1 MHPLLMRQGSSIM
14 PERPTSRLGLYLLS
28 WTPITAILIYLMAKL
43 ASLGWLYATL
53 LVVPL
58 CHIYGFVCLSAW
70 YSCKASPIQTTPPRR
85 LLLKHTVAAVIV
97 SLLWVEVAKLIAY
110 LLSQIHA
117 FQGLDQ
123 KFAPQAP
130 LLFAAGFLL
139 YSLAVASNYVILEIE
154 ESRAAQARALETS
167 VLARDAELKALK
179 AQINPHFLFNSLN
192 SISALTSI
200 DAARAREM
208 CVLLAD
214 FLRMTL
220 GLGEKALVPLRE
232 ELELLQ
238 RFLAIEQVRFGERLH
253 IDAHIET
260 QAQSCLLP
268 PLLLQPLVENAII
281 HGIAGLPKGGTVR
294 LAAEC
299 SGGHLHLSIE
309 NSVDPDA
316 PAPRKCG
323 LGLANVR
330 QRLEARYG
338 KEANLRATAE
348 EDFFRG
354 TISLPAESVEAP
366 SQSGE
371 NELAPAKVAR
381 L

>member
-1 MHPLLMRQGSSIM
+1 MHPLLTRTSPTST
-14 PERPTSRLGLYLLS
+14 PERSASRLGLYLLS
-28 WTPITAILIYLMAKL
+28 WAPITAILIYVVAKP
-43 ASLGWLYATL
+43 AGLGWLYATL

-58 CHIYGFVCLSAW
+58 CLIYAFVCMSAW
-70 YSCKASPIQTTPPRR
+70 YSCKASPIQSTLPRR
-85 LLLKHTVAAVIV
+85 LFLKHTVAAVII

-110 LLSQIHA
+110 LLSQIHT

-123 KFAPQAP
+123 KFVPQAP

-139 YSLAVASNYVILEIE
+139 YSLAIASHYVILEIE
-154 ESRAAQARALETS
+154 ESRAAQARVLETS
-167 VLARDAELKALK
+167 ILARDAELKALK

-208 CVLLAD
+208 CILLAD

-238 RFLAIEQVRFGERLH
+238 RFLAIEKVRFGERLH
-253 IDAHIET
+253 VDAHIET
-260 QAQSCLLP
+260 QSETCLLP

-281 HGIAGLPKGGTVR
+281 HGVATLPAGGTVR
-294 LAAEC
+294 LAAQC
-299 SGGHLHLSIE
+299 SGGRLHLSVE

-316 PAPRKCG
+316 PAPRKSG

-330 QRLEARYG
+330 LRLEARYG
-338 KEANLRATAE
+338 KDATLRSTAE
-348 EDFFRG
+348 EELFRV
-354 TISLPAESVEAP
+354 TISLPAEMIDPPKQAP
-366 SQSGE
+366 E
-371 NELAPAKVAR
+371 EELAPAKEAR
-381 L
+381 A

>member
-1 MHPLLMRQGSSIM
+1 MHPLLTRAPAPGMS
-14 PERPTSRLGLYLLS
+14 ERPASRFGLYLLT
-28 WTPITAILIYLMAKL
+28 WAPITAILIYLMAKP
-43 ASLGWLYATL
+43 AGLGWLNATL

-58 CHIYGFVCLSAW
+58 CLVYAFVCMSAW
-70 YSCKASPIQTTPPRR
+70 YSCKASPIQTTLPRR
-85 LLLKHTVAAVIV
+85 LFLKHTVAAVII

-110 LLSQIHA
+110 LLSQMQA

-154 ESRAAQARALETS
+154 ESRTAQARVLETS

-208 CVLLAD
+208 CILLAD

-220 GLGEKALVPLRE
+220 GLGEKTVVSLRE
-232 ELELLQ
+232 EMELLQ
-238 RFLAIEQVRFGERLH
+238 RFLAIEKVRFGERLH
-253 IDAHIET
+253 VDARIDT
-260 QAQSCLLP
+260 QAETCLLP

-281 HGIAGLPKGGTVR
+281 HGVATLPAGGTVR
-294 LAAEC
+294 LSAEC
-299 SGGHLHLSIE
+299 SGGRLHLCVE

-316 PAPRKCG
+316 PAPRKGG

-330 QRLEARYG
+330 LRLEARYG
-338 KEANLRATAE
+338 KDATLRATAE
-348 EDFFRG
+348 EELFRV
-354 TISLPAESVEAP
+354 TISLPAEMADTPKQNVDD
-366 SQSGE
+366 
-371 NELAPAKVAR
+371 ELAPAKEAR
-381 L
+381 A

>member
-1 MHPLLMRQGSSIM
+1 MHPLLTRATAPGM
-14 PERPTSRLGLYLLS
+14 PERPASRFGLYLLS
-28 WTPITAILIYLMAKL
+28 WAPITAILIYLMAKP
-43 ASLGWLYATL
+43 AGLGWVSATL

-58 CHIYGFVCLSAW
+58 CLIYAFVCMSAW
-70 YSCKASPIQTTPPRR
+70 YSCKASPIQTTLPRR
-85 LLLKHTVAAVIV
+85 LFLKHTVAAVIV

-110 LLSQIHA
+110 LLSQMQA

-154 ESRAAQARALETS
+154 ESRAAQARVLETS

-192 SISALTSI
+192 SISA
-200 DAARAREM
+200 REM
-208 CVLLAD
+208 CILLAD

-220 GLGEKALVPLRE
+220 GLGEKTVVPLRE

-238 RFLAIEQVRFGERLH
+238 RFLAIEKVRFGERLH
-253 IDAHIET
+253 IDAHIDTQTET
-260 QAQSCLLP
+260 CLLP

-281 HGIAGLPKGGTVR
+281 HGVATLPAGGTVR
-294 LAAEC
+294 LSAEC
-299 SGGHLHLSIE
+299 SGERLHLSVE

-316 PAPRKCG
+316 PAPRKGG

-330 QRLEARYG
+330 LRLEARYG
-338 KEANLRATAE
+338 KDATLRATAE
-348 EDFFRG
+348 EELFRV
-354 TISLPAESVEAP
+354 TISLPAEMADTPKQSVEH
-366 SQSGE
+366 
-371 NELAPAKVAR
+371 ELAPAKEAR
-381 L
+381 A

>member
-1 MHPLLMRQGSSIM
+1 MHPLLTRATAAGM
-14 PERPTSRLGLYLLS
+14 PERPAHRLGLYLLS
-28 WTPITAILIYLMAKL
+28 WTPITAILIYLLAKP

-53 LVVPL
+53 LIVPL
-58 CHIYGFVCLSAW
+58 CLIYGFVCLSAW
-70 YSCKASPIQTTPPRR
+70 YSCKAAPIQTTLPRR
-85 LLLKHTVAAVIV
+85 LFVTHTVAAIIV
-97 SLLWVEVAKLIAY
+97 SLLWVEVAKLLAY

-117 FQGLDQ
+117 FHGLDQ
-123 KFAPQAP
+123 KFAPQSP

-154 ESRAAQARALETS
+154 ESRAAQARVLETS
-167 VLARDAELKALK
+167 ILARDAELKALK

-208 CVLLAD
+208 CILLAD

-238 RFLAIEQVRFGERLH
+238 RFLAIEKVRFGERLH
-253 IDAHIET
+253 VDAHIET

-281 HGIAGLPKGGTVR
+281 HGIATLPAGGTVR

-299 SGGHLHLSIE
+299 SGGRLHLSVE

-316 PAPRKCG
+316 PAPRKSG
-323 LGLANVR
+323 RGLANVR
-330 QRLEARYG
+330 LRLEARYG
-338 KEANLRATAE
+338 KDATLRATAE
-348 EDFFRG
+348 EELFRV
-354 TISLPAESVEAP
+354 TISLPIEIADSP
-366 SQSGE
+366 KPTGE
-371 NELAPAKVAR
+371 DELAPAKEAR
-381 L
+381 A

>member
-1 MHPLLMRQGSSIM
+1 
-14 PERPTSRLGLYLLS
+14 
-28 WTPITAILIYLMAKL
+28 
-43 ASLGWLYATL
+43 
-53 LVVPL
+53 VVPL
-58 CHIYGFVCLSAW
+58 CLIYAFVCLSAW
-70 YSCKASPIQTTPPRR
+70 YSCKAAPIQTTPPRR
-85 LLLKHTVAAVIV
+85 LFVTHTVAAVLV

-110 LLSQIHA
+110 LLSQVHS

-123 KFAPQAP
+123 EFAPQAP
-130 LLFAAGFLL
+130 LLFAAGFML
-139 YSLAVASNYVILEIE
+139 YSLAVASHYVILEIE
-154 ESRAAQARALETS
+154 QSRAAQARALGTS
-167 VLARDAELKALK
+167 ILARDAELKALK

-208 CVLLAD
+208 CILLAD

-220 GLGEKALVPLRE
+220 GLGEKALVPLGE

-238 RFLAIEQVRFGERLH
+238 RFLAIEKVRFGERLH
-253 IDAHIET
+253 VDT
-260 QAQSCLLP
+260 RVGMQAQSCLLP

-281 HGIAGLPKGGTVR
+281 HGIATQPAGGTVR

-299 SGGHLHLSIE
+299 SGGRLHLSVE

-316 PAPRKCG
+316 TPSRKGG

-330 QRLEARYG
+330 QRLETRYG
-338 KEANLRATAE
+338 KEAALRTTAE
-348 EDFFRG
+348 EEFFRV
-354 TISLPAESVEAP
+354 TISIPAEMAEAP
-366 SQSGE
+366 AQSAQG
-371 NELAPAKVAR
+371 ELAPAKEVR

>member
-1 MHPLLMRQGSSIM
+1 MHPLLTRATAAGR

-28 WTPITAILIYLMAKL
+28 WAPITTILIYVMAKP
-43 ASLGWLYATL
+43 AGLGWLYGTL

-58 CHIYGFVCLSAW
+58 CLIYAFVCMSAW

-85 LLLKHTVAAVIV
+85 LFLKHTVAAVIV

-123 KFAPQAP
+123 KFAPHAA

-139 YSLAVASNYVILEIE
+139 YSLAIASHYVILEIE
-154 ESRAAQARALETS
+154 ESRAAQARVLETS
-167 VLARDAELKALK
+167 ILARDAELKALK

-200 DAARAREM
+200 DGARAREM
-208 CVLLAD
+208 CILLAD

-238 RFLAIEQVRFGERLH
+238 RFLAIEKVRFGERLH
-253 IDAHIET
+253 VDVHIEA
-260 QAQSCLLP
+260 QAETCLLP

-281 HGIAGLPKGGTVR
+281 HGVATLPAGGTVR
-294 LAAEC
+294 LSAEC
-299 SGGHLHLSIE
+299 SGGRLHLSVE

-316 PAPRKCG
+316 PAPRKSG

-330 QRLEARYG
+330 LRLEARYG
-338 KEANLRATAE
+338 KDATLRTTAE
-348 EDFFRG
+348 EELFRV
-354 TISLPAESVEAP
+354 TISLPAEMADATKQAAE
-366 SQSGE
+366 E
-371 NELAPAKVAR
+371 ELAPAKEAR
-381 L
+381 A

>member
-1 MHPLLMRQGSSIM
+1 MHPLLTRATAAGM
-14 PERPTSRLGLYLLS
+14 PERPTSRFGLYLLS
-28 WTPITAILIYLMAKL
+28 WTPITAILIYLMAKP

-53 LVVPL
+53 LIVPL
-58 CHIYGFVCLSAW
+58 CLIYGFVCLSAW
-70 YSCKASPIQTTPPRR
+70 YSCKAAPIQTTLPRR
-85 LLLKHTVAAVIV
+85 LFLQHTVAAVIV

-110 LLSQIHA
+110 LLSQMHA
-117 FQGLDQ
+117 FQGLDH
-123 KFAPQAP
+123 KFNPQAP

-154 ESRAAQARALETS
+154 ESRAAQARVLETS

-192 SISALTSI
+192 SISALTTI

-208 CVLLAD
+208 CILLAD

-238 RFLAIEQVRFGERLH
+238 RFLAIEKVRFGERLH
-253 IDAHIET
+253 VDAHIET
-260 QAQSCLLP
+260 QAQTCLLP

-281 HGIAGLPKGGTVR
+281 HGVATLPAGGTVR
-294 LAAEC
+294 LSAEC
-299 SGGHLHLSIE
+299 SGGRLHLSIE

-316 PAPRKCG
+316 PAPRKSG
-323 LGLANVR
+323 LGLTNVR
-330 QRLEARYG
+330 LRLEARYG
-338 KEANLRATAE
+338 KDATLRATAE
-348 EDFFRG
+348 EELFRV
-354 TISLPAESVEAP
+354 TISLPAEMADAP
-366 SQSGE
+366 KQAAE
-371 NELAPAKVAR
+371 EELAPAKEAR
-381 L
+381 A